1 MNCAVDGAWSEMT
14 GSGKSGKEAGQARW
28 VSETLHENAGFA
40 TTYRADAV
48 LYEEDTDHQ
57 HLVIFDN
64 PLFGRMMSLDG
75 ATQVTTR
82 DEFIY
87 HEMMTHVPVLAHG
100 HVRKLLIIGGGD
112 GGILREVIRHKAIEK
127 ITMVEID
134 PAVTDFCKAHLPMI
148 SAGAFDDPRLD
159 LVFADGAKFV
169 ADTPDRFDVIIVDST
184 DPVGPGA
191 VLFEESFYR
200 NCAAKLNEGG
210 VLVTQNGV
218 PFMQPDELKSS
229 CAKFRRL
236 FRVASCY
243 LATIPTYVGGPM
255 AMGWGTNDETL
266 KRQPLDV
273 LEKRFATAAFNTR
286 YYTPEVHVAAFAL
299 PRYVLDL
306 VDA

>member
-1 MNCAVDGAWSEMT
+1 MT
-14 GSGKSGKEAGQARW
+14 ASGKSGKDGGEARW
-28 VSETLHENAGFA
+28 VRETLHEAAGFA
-40 TTYRADAV
+40 TTYRADKV
-48 LYEEDTDHQ
+48 LYEESTDHQ

-87 HEMMTHVPVLAHG
+87 HEMMAHVPILAHG
-100 HVRKLLIIGGGD
+100 AVRSVLIIGGGD
-112 GGILREVIRHKAIEK
+112 GGILREVARHKSVET

-148 SAGAFDDPRLD
+148 SDGAFEDRRLN

-169 ADTPDRFDVIIVDST
+169 SEANGPYDVIIVDST

-200 NCAAKLNEGG
+200 DCAARLTPGG

-218 PFMQPDELKSS
+218 PFMQAEELKSTLG
-229 CAKFRRL
+229 KFRKL

-255 AMGWGTNDETL
+255 AMGWGTDNETL
-266 KRQPLDV
+266 KTQPLDM
-273 LEKRFATAAFNTR
+273 LEKRFAEAGFATR
-286 YYTPEVHVAAFAL
+286 YYTPEVHRAAFAL
-299 PRYVLDL
+299 PRYVQDI
-306 VDA
+306 VERA